1 MRGQSQATARAG
13 RSELKRFA
21 DKAVIVT
28 GAASGIG
35 KATAERMA
43 AEGAN
48 VIVADIN
55 AAGAAEVAAAIS
67 AQYGVK
73 AKAIK
78 FDASKVE
85 DCDRLVAES
94 VAEFGRIDVLVNNA
108 GIMEWCRSVDYTA
121 DAWNRII
128 SVNLNAVFHVSRAA
142 LPHLLETQGNIVN
155 MSSAAGLQGVAFA
168 PAYSATKSAVIGLTR
183 SMAVEHADKGVRVN
197 AICPGAVDTPLNTKV
212 APMPEWLDM
221 SKIATLFPKTKKSS
235 APEEIAGAVA
245 YLASSDACNVTGI
258 TLSVDGGQTA

>member
-1 MRGQSQATARAG
+1 MRGQSQAAARAG

-55 AAGAAEVAAAIS
+55 EAGAAEVAAAIS
-67 AQYGVK
+67 AQHGVK

-94 VAEFGRIDVLVNNA
+94 GAELGRIDGLVNNA

-142 LPHLLETQGNIVN
+142 LPHLLETQGNIIN

>member
-1 MRGQSQATARAG
+1 M
-13 RSELKRFA
+13 KRFA

-55 AAGAAEVAAAIS
+55 EAGAAEVAAAIS
-67 AQYGVK
+67 AQHGVK

-94 VAEFGRIDVLVNNA
+94 VAELGRIDVLVNNA

>member
-1 MRGQSQATARAG
+1 MKAAAG
-13 RSELKRFA
+13 GEEKLKRFA

-35 KATAERMA
+35 KATAERFA

-55 AAGAAEVAAAIS
+55 EAGAAEVAAAVS
-67 AQYGVK
+67 AQHGVK
-73 AKAIK
+73 AEAVA
-78 FDASKVE
+78 FDASKVD
-85 DCDRLVAES
+85 DCERLVAEA
-94 VAEFGRIDVLVNNA
+94 VAVFGKLDVLVNNA
-108 GIMEWCRSVDYTA
+108 GIMEWRRSTDYTA
-121 DAWNRII
+121 DSWNRII
-128 SVNLNAVFHVSRAA
+128 SVNLNAVFHASRAA
-142 LPHLLETQGNIVN
+142 MPHLLKTQGCIVN

-183 SMAVEHADKGVRVN
+183 SMAVEYADTGVRVN

-221 SKIATLFPKTKKSS
+221 TKIASLFPKTKKSS

>member
-1 MRGQSQATARAG
+1 M
-13 RSELKRFA
+13 KRFA

-35 KATAERMA
+35 KATAERLA

-55 AAGAAEVAAAIS
+55 DEGAQEVAAAIA
-67 AQYGVK
+67 AQHGVK
-73 AKAIK
+73 AKAVR

-85 DCDRLVAES
+85 DCEQLVETAVAEL
-94 VAEFGRIDVLVNNA
+94 GKLDVLVNNA
-108 GIMEWCRSVDYTA
+108 GVMQWCRTTDYTP

-128 SVNLNAVFHVSRAA
+128 NINLNAVFHTSRAA
-142 LPHLLETQGNIVN
+142 IPHLLKTKGNIVN

-168 PAYSATKSAVIGLTR
+168 PAYSASKAAVIGLTR
-183 SMAVEHADKGVRVN
+183 SMAVEYGDTGVRVN

-212 APMPEWLDM
+212 APMPDWLDV
-221 SKIATLFPKTKKSS
+221 SKIAHLFPKTKKSS
-235 APEEIAGAVA
+235 APEEIGAAVA
-245 YLASSDACNVTGI
+245 YLASDDACNVTGI